1 MAEIN
6 NKTTLSALRNQ
17 AIKELTFFFFLIKME
32 SRVTDKKR
40 QILET
45 LKWEM
50 KFYGGFENFVN
61 QSRKLIRLDLW
72 NTINLAL
79 TL

>member
-1 MAEIN
+1 
-6 NKTTLSALRNQ
+6 
-17 AIKELTFFFFLIKME
+17 ME

>member
-1 MAEIN
+1 
-6 NKTTLSALRNQ
+6 
-17 AIKELTFFFFLIKME
+17 ME

-50 KFYGGFENFVN
+50 KFYGGFENFES
-61 QSRKLIRLDLW
+61 QSRKLIRLDLR

-79 TL
+79 HCKEMPSGV

>member
-6 NKTTLSALRNQ
+6 KKTTLSVLKNQ
-17 AIKELTFFFFLIKME
+17 AIKELTFFLIKIE

-45 LKWEM
+45 LKWGM
-50 KFYGGFENFVN
+50 KFYGE
-61 QSRKLIRLDLW
+61 S
-72 NTINLAL
+72 
-79 TL
+79 

>member
-6 NKTTLSALRNQ
+6 NKTTLSAVE
-17 AIKELTFFFFLIKME
+17 ELSFFFLIKIE
-32 SRVTDKKR
+32 SKVTDKKR

-45 LKWEM
+45 LMWGM
-50 KFYGGFENFVN
+50 KFYGGVFENFES
-61 QSRKLIRLDLW
+61 QSRKLIRLDLG